1 MCYTIYVKFT
11 REEGFAIQVI
21 QWEKLSPSIQIAI
34 DETHRFGTDA
44 FLLEHFAS
52 VRGIDKVCDLCAG
65 CGIVGLL
72 MLRRPRP
79 PQAVTAVEISPQAV
93 ALMQRTVE
101 ASSLAHFSPLQ
112 GDLREIRT
120 LLPAH
125 SFRLVTCNP
134 PYFQAGTGYLCPEDS
149 RRRARHE
156 QEESC
161 TIGEICEAA
170 AWLLQYGG
178 RFCLCQRPER
188 LTDVLSAMRQ
198 AGLEPKR
205 LRWVQQRAG
214 KAPWLFLVEGK
225 AGAKPGL
232 TVEPPLLV
240 ENADGSYS
248 DEMKTIYRI
257 V

>member
-1 MCYTIYVKFT
+1 M
-11 REEGFAIQVI
+11 
-21 QWEKLSPSIQIAI
+21 QWEKLSETIQIAI
-34 DETHRFGTDA
+34 NDAHRFGTDA
-44 FLLEHFAS
+44 FLLEHFAA
-52 VRGIDKVCDLCAG
+52 VRGIDTVCDLCAG
-65 CGIVGLL
+65 CGIIGLL
-72 MLRRPRP
+72 MLRRERP
-79 PQAVTAVEISPQAV
+79 PQSVTAVEIAPDAV
-93 ALMQRTVE
+93 ELMRQTAE
-101 ASSLAHFSPLQ
+101 ASSLMHFAPLR

-125 SFRLVTCNP
+125 SFRLVTCN
-134 PYFQAGTGYLCPEDS
+134 LCPEDS

-161 TIGEICEAA
+161 TIGEVCDAA

-188 LTDVLSAMRQ
+188 LTDVLLAMRQ

-205 LRWVQQRAG
+205 LRWVQQRPE

-232 TVEPPLLV
+232 TVEPPLIV
-240 ENADGSYS
+240 ESADGSYS
-248 DEMKTIYRI
+248 DEMKRIYHI

>member
-1 MCYTIYVKFT
+1 M
-11 REEGFAIQVI
+11 
-21 QWEKLSPSIQIAI
+21 QWEKLSETIQIAI
-34 DETHRFGTDA
+34 NDAHRFGTDA
-44 FLLEHFAS
+44 FLLEHFAA
-52 VRGIDKVCDLCAG
+52 VRGIDTVCDLCAG
-65 CGIVGLL
+65 CGIIGLL
-72 MLRRPRP
+72 MLRRERP
-79 PQAVTAVEISPQAV
+79 PQSVTAVEIVPYAV
-93 ALMQRTVE
+93 ELMRHTAE
-101 ASSLAHFSPLQ
+101 FSSLKHFTPLR

-134 PYFQAGTGYLCPEDS
+134 PYFPAGSGYLCPEDS

-156 QEESC
+156 QKESC
-161 TIGEICEAA
+161 TIGEVCNAA

-188 LTDVLSAMRQ
+188 LTDVLLAMRQ

-205 LRWVQQRAG
+205 LRWVQQRPE

-232 TVEPPLLV
+232 TVEPPLIV
-240 ENADGSYS
+240 ESADGSYS
-248 DEMKTIYRI
+248 DEMKRIYHI

>member
-1 MCYTIYVKFT
+1 M
-11 REEGFAIQVI
+11 
-21 QWEKLSPSIQIAI
+21 QWENLSDPIRIAI
-34 DETHRFGTDA
+34 DNTHRFGTDS
-44 FLLEHFAS
+44 FLLEHFAAA
-52 VRGIDKVCDLCAG
+52 RGIDTVCDLCAG
-65 CGIVGLL
+65 CGIIGLL
-72 MLRRPRP
+72 MLRRQRP
-79 PQAVTAVEISPQAV
+79 PQSVTAVEIAPDAV
-93 ALMQRTVE
+93 ALMRETVV
-101 ASSLAHFSPLQ
+101 ASSLAGFSPVQ

-134 PYFQAGTGYLCPEDS
+134 PYFSAGTGYLCPEDS

-156 QEESC
+156 QQESC
-161 TIGEICEAA
+161 TAEEVCSAA

-188 LTDVLSAMRQ
+188 LTDVLSAMRT

-205 LRWVQQRAG
+205 LRWVQQRPE
-214 KAPWLFLVEGK
+214 KAPWLFLAEGK

-232 TVEPPLLV
+232 SVEPPLIV

-248 DEMKTIYRI
+248 DEMKMIYHI

>member
-1 MCYTIYVKFT
+1 M
-11 REEGFAIQVI
+11 
-21 QWEKLSPSIQIAI
+21 QWEKLSETIQIAI
-34 DETHRFGTDA
+34 NDAHRFGTDA
-44 FLLEHFAS
+44 FLLEHFAA
-52 VRGIDKVCDLCAG
+52 VRGIDTVCDLCAG
-65 CGIVGLL
+65 CGIIGLL
-72 MLRRPRP
+72 MLRR
-79 PQAVTAVEISPQAV
+79 
-93 ALMQRTVE
+93 
-101 ASSLAHFSPLQ
+101 
-112 GDLREIRT
+112 IRT

-134 PYFQAGTGYLCPEDS
+134 PYFPAGSGYLCPEDS

-161 TIGEICEAA
+161 TIGEVCDAA

-188 LTDVLSAMRQ
+188 LTDVLLAMRQ
-198 AGLEPKR
+198 VGLEPKR
-205 LRWVQQRAG
+205 LRWVQQRPE

-232 TVEPPLLV
+232 TMEPPLIV

-248 DEMKTIYRI
+248 DEMKRIYHI

>member
-1 MCYTIYVKFT
+1 M
-11 REEGFAIQVI
+11 
-21 QWEKLSPSIQIAI
+21 
-34 DETHRFGTDA
+34 
-44 FLLEHFAS
+44 
-52 VRGIDKVCDLCAG
+52 RGIDSVCDLCAG
-65 CGIVGLL
+65 CGIIGLL
-72 MLRRPRP
+72 MLRRERP
-79 PQAVTAVEISPQAV
+79 PQSVTAVEIASDAV
-93 ALMQRTVE
+93 QLMRHTAE
-101 ASSLAHFSPLQ
+101 FSSLTHFTPLQ

-134 PYFQAGTGYLCPEDS
+134 PYFPAGSGYLCPEDS

-161 TIGEICEAA
+161 TIGEVCDAA

-188 LTDVLSAMRQ
+188 LTDVLLTMRQ
-198 AGLEPKR
+198 VGLEPKR
-205 LRWVQQRAG
+205 LRWVQQRPE

-225 AGAKPGL
+225 AGARPGL
-232 TVEPPLLV
+232 TVEPPLIV
-240 ENADGSYS
+240 ESADGSYS
-248 DEMKTIYRI
+248 DEMKRIYHI

>member
-1 MCYTIYVKFT
+1 M
-11 REEGFAIQVI
+11 
-21 QWEKLSPSIQIAI
+21 QWETLSGTIRIAI

-44 FLLEHFAS
+44 FLLEHFAA
-52 VRGIDKVCDLCAG
+52 VRGIETVCDLCAG

-72 MLRRPRP
+72 MLRRERP
-79 PQAVTAVEISPQAV
+79 PQAVTAVEISPQATE
-93 ALMQRTVE
+93 LMRQTAE
-101 ASSLAHFSPLQ
+101 ASSLCSFTPLQ
-112 GDLREIRT
+112 GDLREIRA

-161 TIGEICEAA
+161 TIAEVCEAA

-188 LTDVLSAMRQ
+188 LTDVLCAMRQ

-205 LRWVQQRAG
+205 LRWVQQRPE

-232 TVEPPLLV
+232 VVEPPLLV
-240 ENADGSYS
+240 ENAQGNYS
-248 DEMKTIYRI
+248 DEMKLIYHI

>member
-1 MCYTIYVKFT
+1 M
-11 REEGFAIQVI
+11 
-21 QWEKLSPSIQIAI
+21 QWEKLSETIQIAI
-34 DETHRFGTDA
+34 NDAHRFGTDA
-44 FLLEHFAS
+44 FLLEHFAA
-52 VRGIDKVCDLCAG
+52 VRGIDTVCDLCAG
-65 CGIVGLL
+65 CGIIGLL
-72 MLRRPRP
+72 MLR
-79 PQAVTAVEISPQAV
+79 
-93 ALMQRTVE
+93 
-101 ASSLAHFSPLQ
+101 

-134 PYFQAGTGYLCPEDS
+134 PYFPAGSGYLCPEDS

-156 QEESC
+156 QKESC
-161 TIGEICEAA
+161 TTGEVCDAA

-188 LTDVLSAMRQ
+188 LTDVLLAMRQ

-205 LRWVQQRAG
+205 LRWVQQRPE

-232 TVEPPLLV
+232 TVEPPLIV
-240 ENADGSYS
+240 ESADGSYS
-248 DEMKTIYRI
+248 DEMKRIYHI
-257 V
+257 VII